1 MGEATQPALILFTK
15 PFIWHAC
22 LPVYRVADLVNLPN
36 ILVGPPSLFPSP
48 PNWERKEWGITPK
61 KVRKGVQMA
70 LDLCL

>member
-22 LPVYRVADLVNLPN
+22 LPVGRVADPANPPN
-36 ILVGPPSLFPSP
+36 ILVRTPSFFPSP

-61 KVRKGVQMA
+61 KVREGIQIPF
-70 LDLCL
+70 DLCL